1 MKEESRVELS
11 EYIKEVILRHCP
23 VSDNRIHLLGSA
35 SAPCL
40 DIKVNFKEGKTRI
53 SFLHGTSRFK
63 MSTPESATCE
73 YYIDFEDIK
82 SIMDFILKDHEAVK
96 FLALNY
102 PDEIRMGFS
111 INWNDSSLKGMMC
124 SDIHLKLDFN
134 ENRELRNNY
143 LHKILNT
150 YSSYLEELPDYIKL
164 KENELQNIKR
174 SNLIQMNKEEMLQYL
189 DRMSEDDL
197 RELLLYADNNLLIK
211 YVNNE
216 QEKKLTL

>member
-1 MKEESRVELS
+1 
-11 EYIKEVILRHCP
+11 
-23 VSDNRIHLLGSA
+23 
-35 SAPCL
+35 
-40 DIKVNFKEGKTRI
+40 
-53 SFLHGTSRFK
+53 
-63 MSTPESATCE
+63 
-73 YYIDFEDIK
+73 
-82 SIMDFILKDHEAVK
+82 
-96 FLALNY
+96 
-102 PDEIRMGFS
+102 
-111 INWNDSSLKGMMC
+111 MMC